1 MCWDYIRKE
10 VSNLDQV
17 DIIVISIILYLG
29 PMKYLLFAW
38 VFLALSIPGWSQSYS
53 LKIPWPTDWKIA
65 TNQKTRTQVMMEYIP
80 RTEDIDHWS
89 TIGTTNIFIGKAG
102 VPIEATMNITFSG
115 AQKTAIN
122 PVLTLIDKNAEGDHP
137 WILFKIEAEGFK
149 SDPHPESQLYYVVE
163 GENDLFSNFV
173 ALKKS
178 SLPKDFVDNW
188 TAIFKSSQFTK

>member
-1 MCWDYIRKE
+1 MYPSRYHCKF
-10 VSNLDQV
+10 NNF
-17 DIIVISIILYLG
+17 YLAL
-29 PMKYLLFAW
+29 MKYLLFAL
-38 VFLALSIPGWSQSYS
+38 VFLVLSIPAWSQSDN

-80 RTEDIDHWS
+80 KTEDIDHWS

-102 VPIEATMNITFSG
+102 VPIETTMNITFSG

-137 WILFKIEAEGFK
+137 WILFKIEAKGFK